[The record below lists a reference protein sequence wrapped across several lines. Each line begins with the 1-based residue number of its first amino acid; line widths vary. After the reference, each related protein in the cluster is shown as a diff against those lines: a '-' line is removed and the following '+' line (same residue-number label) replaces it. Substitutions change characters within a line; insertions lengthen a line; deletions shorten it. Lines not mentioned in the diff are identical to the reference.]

1 MDALRANNFKCS
13 QMYSVKNE
21 LPTCILTMVGEI
33 KTLSNC
39 HGIGIIYR

>member
-1 MDALRANNFKCS
+1 
-13 QMYSVKNE
+13 MYSVKNE
-21 LPTCILTMVGEI
+21 LPTCDINNGVEI